1 MIFIGGLFQISISP
15 ISKFDKFG
23 LNFEMLLEPFW
34 GVTCVFLVSSLG
46 LTLKFLASYLAPWV
60 PGAPFGL
67 HLGPQLKGFWV
78 SLFSDAIW
86 ESIWDTPGD

>member
-1 MIFIGGLFQISISP
+1 MVAHG
-15 ISKFDKFG
+15 
-23 LNFEMLLEPFW
+23 
-34 GVTCVFLVSSLG
+34 GVTWGSLRGHLG

-60 PGAPFGL
+60 PGAPIGL

-86 ESIWDTPGD
+86 ESILDAPGD